1 MLDGCTPWPAEFAER
16 YRELGHWRG
25 ENLADLPRVWAS
37 VFGQRTALIHGSTRI
52 TYTELNYWA
61 DRMAAGFRMH
71 GIGAGDRVVIQLP
84 NIPEFVVVCFAL
96 FRIDAKPVFSL
107 VSHRSD
113 EIRHLSTL
121 SGAAGYVVP
130 GTYQGFDYVA
140 LAAETMAVASSLR
153 RVFVVDGKIHT
164 RSANRNPANS
174 FVPLADVDAE
184 PVPLPS
190 PASSD
195 VAFFLLSGGTTALPK
210 LIPRTHDD
218 YTYQSR
224 ATAELVELSADDIY
238 LAALPVE
245 FNFTWGC
252 PGVIGTLRSGG
263 TVVLVDEPIP
273 TDCFEIIEN
282 ERVTVT
288 SLVPSLAQLW
298 LEAVDEAEVDLSSLR
313 LIQIGGAR
321 LHRGIAERMAPAF
334 GCTLQQVFGMAEG
347 LLTFTRETDSPETIL
362 TTQGRS
368 VSPDDEIRV
377 VDESGEDVPP
387 GQTGELLARGP
398 YTLRGYYRAAEHNAR
413 AFTDDGFYRTGDL
426 VRLTDS
432 GDLVVEGRLK
442 EVIIRGGNKISA
454 GEVEGHLLT
463 HPAVDQ
469 VAVVPIRDHYLG
481 ERICA
486 YVQPSGEPPTL
497 PELRLHLQ
505 ARGIADYK
513 LPDRLEIVA
522 ALPLTGL
529 GKVDKKVLSD
539 RAATKAA
546 TST

>member
-16 YRELGHWRG
+16 YRERGHWRG
-25 ENLADLPRVWAS
+25 ENLADLPRAWAS
-37 VFGQRTALIHGSTRI
+37 VFGQRTALVHGSTR
-52 TYTELNYWA
+52 TSYAELNYRA

-107 VSHRSD
+107 VSHRAD

-130 GTYQGFDYVA
+130 GTYQGFDHVA

-164 RSANRNPANS
+164 RSANGNPANS
-174 FVPLADVDAE
+174 FVPLVDVDAE

-195 VAFFLLSGGTTALPK
+195 VAFFLLSGGTTASPK

-218 YTYQSR
+218 YTYQTR
-224 ATAELVELSADDIY
+224 VTAELVELSADDIY

-245 FNFTWGC
+245 FNFAWGC

-263 TVVLVDEPIP
+263 TVVLADEPVP
-273 TDCFEIIEN
+273 ADCFEIIEN
-282 ERVTVT
+282 ERVTFT

-321 LHRGIAERMAPAF
+321 LHREISERIAPAF

-432 GDLVVEGRLK
+432 GNLVVEGRIK

-463 HPAVDQ
+463 HPAVER
-469 VAVVPIRDHYLG
+469 VAVVPIPDPYLG

-486 YVQPSGEPPTL
+486 YVRPNGEPPIL

-522 ALPLTGL
+522 DLPLTGL
-529 GKVDKKVLSD
+529 GKVDKKVLAD
-539 RAATKAA
+539 RAAAKAA